1 MMVVVA
7 VAPWLCR
14 RRLFQHIRD
23 IFAEKDPSS
32 STEDY

>member
-23 IFAEKDPSS
+23 IFAEKDPFFN
-32 STEDY
+32 